1 MYVLGI
7 ETSCDETAASIVKDG
22 RRVLSNVVS
31 SSLKEH
37 KKYGGVVPEIAF
49 RMHLESITGVVDCA
63 IKEAKIKLKN
73 INLVSVTCG
82 PGLAGSLLVGISF
95 AKSISLGL
103 GVSLLG
109 VNHLHSH
116 IYANFLWCRK
126 VKNTFLTTENRTL
139 PSRAGL
145 PVPFKRKALELS
157 PITPM
162 ADPANHAYGG
172 FRQRRKGGKAIF
184 LNAEHLVFP
193 FVALI
198 VSGGHTTLFYVKDF
212 DKIDVLGATCDD
224 ACGEAFDKV
233 AKILGL
239 GYPGG
244 PLIERL
250 AKSGNP
256 KTQFSCSNTKEPLDF
271 SFSGIKTAVL
281 YYVRKNIDAR
291 KKQES
296 SIQYQVSDVA
306 ASFQEAV
313 INTLISKSLLACKIK
328 RVDRLVIGGGVAANN
343 RLRERFYSEAEK
355 NGLNIYFPHPKLCMD
370 NAAMVA
376 GLGYQL
382 FKKGYKSGL
391 DLNIDLN

>member
-22 RRVLSNVVS
+22 RRILSNVVS

-37 KKYGGVVPEIAF
+37 KKYGGVVPEIAS
-49 RMHLESITGVVDCA
+49 RMQLESITKVVDCA
-63 IKEAKIKLKN
+63 VKEAKIKLKN

-103 GVSLLG
+103 GVPLLG
-109 VNHLHSH
+109 LNHLYSH

-139 PSRAGL
+139 
-145 PVPFKRKALELS
+145 ELS
-157 PITPM
+157 P
-162 ADPANHAYGG
+162 
-172 FRQRRKGGKAIF
+172 KAIF
-184 LNAEHLVFP
+184 LNAEHLAFP

-198 VSGGHTTLFYVKDF
+198 VSGGHTTLFYVRDF

-250 AKSGNP
+250 ARRGNS
-256 KTQFSCSNTKEPLDF
+256 KNLKFSCSNTKELLDF

-281 YYVRKNIDAR
+281 YYV
-291 KKQES
+291 KKH
-296 SIQYQVSDVA
+296 SIAPALPAGRHSQLVRDVA
-306 ASFQEAV
+306 ASFQETV
-313 INTLISKSLLACKIK
+313 IDTLIKKSLLACKFK
-328 RVDRLVIGGGVAANN
+328 KTNRLVIGGGVAANT
-343 RLRERFYSEAEK
+343 RLRERLYSEAEK
-355 NGLNIYFPHPKLCMD
+355 KGLNIYFPHPKLCMD